1 MGFLSSAK
9 SAIMGD
15 SGGSESTSNP
25 STVWGEQS
33 PYLTGNWAAGQGLA
47 NRQMTKGSTFTN
59 KTHNLNAAWKQQ
71 LAGPTNPYLTGM
83 ASNAMD
89 QISKQFNEQIM
100 PSLLGGGNAAG
111 QLGGER
117 YQNMQNSAVDSAA
130 MAMANAAQNVYGQ
143 AWDSGLAA
151 QSQAIGQ
158 GQQVLNTPWQ
168 PLINQAAIV
177 GSPTVL
183 GGGSKGSST
192 NPSEGLLS
200 MAAKGIGAYYGAG
213 GKFGT

>member
-15 SGGSESTSNP
+15 SGGAETVNNP
-25 STVWGEQS
+25 DKVWKAQE
-33 PYLTGNWAAGQGLA
+33 PYLKGVYGAGQNMMNQQLG
-47 NRQMTKGSTFTN
+47 TN
-59 KTHNLNAAWKQQ
+59 SQFQQQNTALGNAWQQQ

-83 ASNAMD
+83 ASNAMS

-117 YQNMQNSAVDSAA
+117 YQTLQNSAVDTAA
-130 MAMANAAQNVYGQ
+130 RSMAAAGQDVYGQ
-143 AWDSGLAA
+143 AWNSGLAA
-151 QSQAIGQ
+151 QSSAIGQ
-158 GQQVLNTPWQ
+158 GSAVTGNAWQ
-168 PLINQAAIV
+168 PILNQAAAV
-177 GSPTVL
+177 GRPTVL
-183 GGGSKGSST
+183 GQGGTSETT

-200 MAAKGIGAYYGAG
+200 MAAKGFGAYTGAG
-213 GKFGT
+213 GKF